1 MNFPNSNEFYVNERV
16 PNKKNISHNRR
27 RENLIQ
33 KSYETQNMSMKLSEK
48 DLIIHIIS
56 QDNEYDRTLRL
67 TPWGIEGSSK
77 LVNYEEGSE
86 TYFGSNEYINDVS

>member
-1 MNFPNSNEFYVNERV
+1 LILKSNECI
-16 PNKKNISHNRR
+16 NIST
-27 RENLIQ
+27 
-33 KSYETQNMSMKLSEK
+33 KFSEK

-56 QDNEYDRTLRL
+56 QDNEFDRTLRL

-86 TYFGSNEYINDVS
+86 TYFGSNEYINDVSYLI